1 MFDLIQRLDLFI
13 VEELE
18 KVTQCIQ
25 EYTLIDNFNLV
36 YIFFGLF
43 SLSIFCFYSLPRAI
57 DIFLFFLLAF
67 IIFYHIK
74 IPKIKQRVYKDL
86 ESGYKNYLLEQEL
99 GYRLISC
106 IIYFCLF
113 FFFTYKEQIP
123 EHIYFYYILCD
134 YLLSCTP
141 INSGMLDKDI
151 VTDTA

>member
-43 SLSIFCFYSLPRAI
+43 SLTIFCFYSLLRAI
-57 DIFLFFLLAF
+57 GAFLFFLLVF
-67 IIFYHIK
+67 ILSYHIK

-86 ESGYKNYLLEQEL
+86 ESGHKNYLLEQEL
-99 GYRLISC
+99 GGRLISC
-106 IIYFCLF
+106 FIYFCFF
-113 FFFTYKEQIP
+113 FFFTYKEQILD
-123 EHIYFYYILCD
+123 HITLFFIIGD

-141 INSGMLDKDI
+141 IDSGMLDKDI